1 MNYIWLTSNV
11 IQGRNTM
18 WLYLNNLLSKFIV
31 RISKH
36 DSKETWVL
44 LEMRQNANLENLE
57 DLKKLRI
64 KNF

>member
-1 MNYIWLTSNV
+1 MLSYFK
-11 IQGRNTM
+11 
-18 WLYLNNLLSKFIV
+18 NLIAILFM

-36 DSKETWVL
+36 DSKETWDL
-44 LEMRQNANLENLE
+44 LEMRQRSNLENLE

>member
-1 MNYIWLTSNV
+1 
-11 IQGRNTM
+11 M
-18 WLYLNNLLSKFIV
+18 WSYLNNLLEKFFM

-36 DSKETWVL
+36 DTKETWTL
-44 LEMRQNANLENLE
+44 LEMRQKANLENLE

>member
-1 MNYIWLTSNV
+1 
-11 IQGRNTM
+11 M
-18 WLYLNNLLSKFIV
+18 WTYLNNLLAVFFM

-36 DSKETWVL
+36 DCKETWTL
-44 LEMRQNANLENLE
+44 LEMRQKSNLENLE